1 MATFKFEG
9 AEDYD
14 KAIVKLGDLYGP
26 TCERMLNRA
35 VKIMKDALKRANSVF
50 AKYVR
55 GKKAKHNKYGW
66 FAQVHFGGHFIN
78 RGDATGTSAARAA
91 VIYEYGRAAG
101 SYVDSKGHTRP
112 VHAQPARPWIR
123 ATAQSVE
130 GEVVAAM
137 QEEYDKAVAEIM
149 G

>member
-1 MATFKFEG
+1 MATFSFEG

-14 KAIVKLGDLYGP
+14 KMLVKMGDYYGP

-35 VKIMKDALKRANSVF
+35 VAIMEDALKKANSVF

-66 FAQVHFGGHFIN
+66 FAQVHFGGHFKN

-91 VIYEYGRAAG
+91 VIYEYGRTAG
-101 SYVDSKGHTRP
+101 TYIDSYGHKRP
-112 VHAQPARPWIR
+112 YHAQPARPWIR
-123 ATAQSVE
+123 ATAKKVE
-130 GEVVAAM
+130 PEIVQAM
-137 QEEYDKAVAEIM
+137 QEEYDKAVSELL

>member
-1 MATFKFEG
+1 MATFEFEG

-26 TCERMLNRA
+26 TCMRMLNRA
-35 VKIMKDALKRANSVF
+35 VEIMTAALKRANSVF

-55 GKKAKHNKYGW
+55 GKKAKHNEYGW

-101 SYVDSKGHTRP
+101 SYVDSNGHTRP

-123 ATAQSVE
+123 AAAKSVE

-137 QEEYDKAVAEIM
+137 QEEYDKAVSELL